1 MTDLEQISLRKI
13 TNPEGKKYC
22 AKDAK
27 NSDSLLKHN
36 EGYRFL
42 KNLRGSPPYY
52 EKVKKNVFAMMRYH
66 GQPTFFTTFSAAEH
80 QWTELLQQLG
90 LLVDE
95 RHYTEKEIY
104 EMSAKEKQRL
114 ILARSDVCARHFN
127 HRTNILFNDFLKPK
141 DSQGPLGK
149 LKEFFYRI
157 EFQKRG
163 SPHLHCLLWIEG
175 APVYEAGVND
185 EEVCKFIDNYI
196 SCSKHLELSYSLNL
210 ESKEKLIGYQTHHH
224 TRTCPHKSR
233 KCRFNFPKPPMDETT
248 ILEPGENITK
258 DTTAEKRKIINTN
271 KENFKKID
279 QTLNEWTNVPEHWKI
294 NSLTDF
300 LEYLKMSKTD
310 YVEAVKTSIT
320 IPTPFLKRNVD
331 ERWIN
336 AYNPRCLATWQA
348 NMDCQY
354 ITNGYAAA
362 SYILDYVTKGE
373 RGMSELLRATSKE
386 AAFKELKQ
394 NESLQ
399 LISRRF
405 IDFIETG
412 SQEAV
417 YFLLG
422 LQLYNSS
429 NAVIY
434 IPTGENNAR
443 LLKPK
448 SEIEE
453 MEDDDE
459 DITVKNGVDRY
470 AERPPV
476 LENIC
481 LAEFMA
487 YYNGIAGKPF
497 IRCKKNDEE
506 FLPEQEKEQVDD
518 DKLPEEKQT
527 DTINGLKKRKKPK
540 IIRYV
545 NYDVEVEP
553 ENHYRELL
561 MLFHPYRDLEKLN
574 GDCASYK
581 ERYFE
586 VKDDV
591 DAQRDIYTKYREQF
605 DRLLNEDTTPNEDEE
620 ENEVMNN
627 LAPSTIQQVGDNL
640 ILQKEA
646 ELRLPNSKPAPKT
659 KKVQVYH
666 HDDEWSEQQFHAEAA
681 KLNKKQFQF
690 VLFFLHMLK
699 QGSTKQLHW
708 FLSGG
713 AGVGKTTA
721 INVLYE
727 AVRRYY
733 NSLPNQDHSKMKIVK
748 CAFTGK
754 ASHQIKGYTI
764 HHLFKLCFATKT
776 EDHLSAEKLARLKEL
791 LGDLEVL
798 IIDEISMVNN
808 EMFTVI
814 DERLRAIKQDK
825 DTPFGGVH
833 VIVVGDLFQ
842 LSPVKGRKIWEMG
855 KPKLKRKTKRRAD
868 PQKKDPVGAE
878 FSGTPLGENVW
889 ETFQFFELKEIMR
902 QRDEKEWAE
911 WLNRLRE
918 NMPSD
923 DDKKYIRECII
934 DKDHPIKP
942 NANYITLTNKRA
954 MEINKKWFSMAPKK
968 DQYVIKCI
976 DIPHPNQ
983 VVSEADILI
992 NIHEK
997 AIPTKVQNLMP
1008 ELELAIGHEYDF
1020 VINLDTLDGITN
1032 GTPCFF
1038 QMYQENSSKGD
1049 LVWVDPRDERVGK
1062 AWKQNYYSLY
1072 VEADQMVD
1080 KKLYPD
1086 GIPRSWLP
1094 IPRHVLRPSGLHFS
1108 RKQFPLR
1115 PSKAR
1120 TVDRC
1125 QGITLGDIVVDFSDM
1140 RSTTEHCH
1148 YVAFS
1153 RCPKKSNV
1161 HILGEDG
1168 FAEKKIRHDKKCI
1181 YEMDRLRNHS
1191 QLSISMP
1198 CLFDMKNEFTS
1209 IMFMNAQSMCA
1220 KFHALVYD
1228 WNVRGCTILG
1238 VADTR
1243 FEQSRERIML
1253 DFDAP
1258 ELFACNDDHPS
1269 LGLAVYNKIP
1279 FHQPFQKVILNR
1291 ENVVKAS
1298 LVAMKYPDFLINGE
1312 NTELLVSFLY
1322 VLPNARNYVYESVA
1336 RELKSLINNKDIK
1349 FVIMGDFNRN
1359 PNQLKCFQSILKLQ
1373 NKDQKIKQPTHDQNG
1388 VIDLIFSNIECATYG
1403 VLD

>member
-1 MTDLEQISLRKI
+1 M
-13 TNPEGKKYC
+13 
-22 AKDAK
+22 
-27 NSDSLLKHN
+27 
-36 EGYRFL
+36 
-42 KNLRGSPPYY
+42 
-52 EKVKKNVFAMMRYH
+52 
-66 GQPTFFTTFSAAEH
+66 
-80 QWTELLQQLG
+80 
-90 LLVDE
+90 
-95 RHYTEKEIY
+95 
-104 EMSAKEKQRL
+104 
-114 ILARSDVCARHFN
+114 DV
-127 HRTNILFNDFLKPK
+127 
-141 DSQGPLGK
+141 
-149 LKEFFYRI
+149 
-157 EFQKRG
+157 
-163 SPHLHCLLWIEG
+163 
-175 APVYEAGVND
+175 
-185 EEVCKFIDNYI
+185 
-196 SCSKHLELSYSLNL
+196 
-210 ESKEKLIGYQTHHH
+210 
-224 TRTCPHKSR
+224 
-233 KCRFNFPKPPMDETT
+233 TT
-248 ILEPGENITK
+248 ILEPGEKITK
-258 DTTAEKRKIINTN
+258 DISVEARKKINAN

-300 LEYLKMSKTD
+300 LKMSKMD
-310 YVEAVKTSIT
+310 YIEAVRTTIT

-336 AYNPRCLATWQA
+336 AYNPRCLTTWQA

-429 NAVIY
+429 NAVVY

-453 MEDDDE
+453 MKDDDE
-459 DITVKNGVDRY
+459 DITVQNGVDRY

-476 LENIC
+476 LEKNC

-487 YYNGIAGKPF
+487 YYNGMGGTPF
-497 IRCKKNDEE
+497 IHCKKTNDEG

-518 DKLPEEKQT
+518 DKLPEEKKT
-527 DTINGLKKRKKPK
+527 DTINGLKKRIKPK

-561 MLFHPYRDLEKLN
+561 MLFHPYRDLENLN

-627 LAPSTIQQVGDNL
+627 LAPSSIQQVGDNL

-646 ELRLPNSKPAPKT
+646 ELRLPTSKPAPKT

-699 QGSTKQLHW
+699 NGSKNQLHW

-754 ASHQIKGYTI
+754 ASHQIRGYTI
-764 HHLFKLCFATKT
+764 HRLFKLCFATKT

-798 IIDEISMVNN
+798 IIDEISMVNG

-833 VIVVGDLFQ
+833 VLVVGDLFQ
-842 LSPVKGRKIWEMG
+842 LSPVKGRRIWEMG
-855 KPKLKRKTKRRAD
+855 KPKLKRKIKRRAD
-868 PQKKDPVGAE
+868 PKKKDPVGEE

-889 ETFQFFELKEIMR
+889 ERFKFFELEEIMR
-902 QRDEKEWAE
+902 QKDEKEWAE

-923 DDKKYIRECII
+923 DDKKYIRQCII
-934 DKDHPIKP
+934 DKNHPIMP
-942 NANYITLTNKRA
+942 NVNYITL
-954 MEINKKWFSMAPKK
+954 
-968 DQYVIKCI
+968 
-976 DIPHPNQ
+976 
-983 VVSEADILI
+983 
-992 NIHEK
+992 
-997 AIPTKVQNLMP
+997 
-1008 ELELAIGHEYDF
+1008 
-1020 VINLDTLDGITN
+1020 
-1032 GTPCFF
+1032 
-1038 QMYQENSSKGD
+1038 
-1049 LVWVDPRDERVGK
+1049 
-1062 AWKQNYYSLY
+1062 
-1072 VEADQMVD
+1072 
-1080 KKLYPD
+1080 
-1086 GIPRSWLP
+1086 
-1094 IPRHVLRPSGLHFS
+1094 
-1108 RKQFPLR
+1108 
-1115 PSKAR
+1115 
-1120 TVDRC
+1120 
-1125 QGITLGDIVVDFSDM
+1125 
-1140 RSTTEHCH
+1140 
-1148 YVAFS
+1148 
-1153 RCPKKSNV
+1153 
-1161 HILGEDG
+1161 
-1168 FAEKKIRHDKKCI
+1168 
-1181 YEMDRLRNHS
+1181 
-1191 QLSISMP
+1191 
-1198 CLFDMKNEFTS
+1198 
-1209 IMFMNAQSMCA
+1209 
-1220 KFHALVYD
+1220 
-1228 WNVRGCTILG
+1228 
-1238 VADTR
+1238 
-1243 FEQSRERIML
+1243 
-1253 DFDAP
+1253 
-1258 ELFACNDDHPS
+1258 
-1269 LGLAVYNKIP
+1269 
-1279 FHQPFQKVILNR
+1279 
-1291 ENVVKAS
+1291 
-1298 LVAMKYPDFLINGE
+1298 
-1312 NTELLVSFLY
+1312 
-1322 VLPNARNYVYESVA
+1322 
-1336 RELKSLINNKDIK
+1336 
-1349 FVIMGDFNRN
+1349 
-1359 PNQLKCFQSILKLQ
+1359 
-1373 NKDQKIKQPTHDQNG
+1373 
-1388 VIDLIFSNIECATYG
+1388 
-1403 VLD
+1403 